1 MKHLF
6 SALCLS
12 LCAAS
17 QPLFADT
24 TPYSPNM
31 LQLEAQLNRGGHF
44 ERGMTGITKRPVLYG
59 THGAWTRSFGFR
71 VYFDECTPLKGC
83 DAANYVAD
91 FDPNDFTHDP
101 ARLAEFNATQPKG
114 SAYYDD
120 DGHLVVS
127 AQRRLEGK
135 LSRKEA
141 RSSINQF
148 LELLEQANEDLGL
161 ANIRRREGPT
171 AR

>member
-1 MKHLF
+1 MKQLLT
-6 SALCLS
+6 ALGLS
-12 LCAAS
+12 LCAVS

-24 TPYSPNM
+24 IPYSPNM
-31 LQLEAQLNRGGHF
+31 LQLEAQLNRGGQF
-44 ERGMTGITKRPVLYG
+44 ERGTTGTTKRPVLYG

-83 DAANYVAD
+83 DAANYIAK
-91 FDPNDFTHDP
+91 FAPNDFTHDP
-101 ARLAEFNATQPKG
+101 ARLAEFNATQPNG

-120 DGHLVVS
+120 RHLIVS

-135 LSRKEA
+135 LSRKA
-141 RSSINQF
+141 AKSSIDQY
-148 LELLEQANEDLGL
+148 LELLEMTNEELGL
-161 ANIRRREGPT
+161 SNIRRREGPT